1 MPSSDK
7 NLYVG
12 SSFHPRHDDDS
23 RIGSQIFL
31 SISNLLIGGL
41 PGQTLILEGTF
52 KVPFCSVAWQ
62 LLLNWEQQ
70 ELFF

>member
-1 MPSSDK
+1 MQRSDK

-23 RIGSQIFL
+23 RIGSQILL

-41 PGQTLILEGTF
+41 PGQTLI
-52 KVPFCSVAWQ
+52 
-62 LLLNWEQQ
+62 
-70 ELFF
+70 